1 MSIIPLTYRKGRMYN
16 GCINGICCK
25 QYGGESMPRPR
36 KCRKVCCLPNNDGFV
51 PVRGGEE
58 LTPIVLN
65 VDEYESIRL
74 IDREGFSQEQ
84 CGEYMRI
91 ARTTVQQI
99 YAAARKKL
107 ADALVEG
114 LPLRIEGGDFT
125 LCSGNSA
132 AYGCRN
138 CYQKKIHPMHE
149 KPKGDNIMRIAVT
162 YENGEIFQHFGHTE
176 QFKIYDVEDGKI
188 ISSEVVDAGGSGHG
202 ALAGVLSTL
211 KVDALICG
219 GIGGGAQ
226 MALSDVGIRLYG
238 GVSGNADAA
247 AEALVA
253 GDLDFNPNVRCDH
266 HDHHG
271 EGHSCG
277 SHGCGHHSCD

>member
-1 MSIIPLTYRKGRMYN
+1 
-16 GCINGICCK
+16 
-25 QYGGESMPRPR
+25 MPRPR

-138 CYQKKIHPMHE
+138 CYQQKIHPMHE

-188 ISSEVVDAGGSGHG
+188 ISSKVVDAGGSGHG
-202 ALAGVLSTL
+202 ALAGVLSAL

-253 GDLDFNPNVRCDH
+253 GKLDFNPNVRCDH

-271 EGHSCG
+271 EGHSCC

>member
-1 MSIIPLTYRKGRMYN
+1 
-16 GCINGICCK
+16 
-25 QYGGESMPRPR
+25 MPRPR
-36 KCRKVCCLPNNDGFV
+36 KCRKVCLLPDNDGFV

-65 VDEYESIRL
+65 VDEYEAIRL

-138 CYQKKIHPMHE
+138 CYQQKIHPMHE

-162 YENGEIFQHFGHTE
+162 YENGEIFQHFGHTA
-176 QFKIYDVEDGKI
+176 QFKVYEVQEGKI
-188 ISSEVVDAGGSGHG
+188 VNAEVIDTNGSGHG
-202 ALAGVLSTL
+202 ALAGMLSDL
-211 KVDALICG
+211 GIEVLICG

-226 MALSDVGIRLYG
+226 MALAQAGIKLYG
-238 GVSGNADAA
+238 GVSGSCDEAVNAL
-247 AEALVA
+247 LVNK
-253 GDLDFNPNVRCDH
+253 LNFNPEVKCDH
-266 HDHHG
+266 HAHGHG
-271 EGHSCG
+271 EGEHTCG
-277 SHGCGHHSCD
+277 NHRCGTHNCDNHGCGN

>member
-1 MSIIPLTYRKGRMYN
+1 
-16 GCINGICCK
+16 
-25 QYGGESMPRPR
+25 MPRPR

-51 PVRGGEE
+51 PISGGEE

-65 VDEYESIRL
+65 VDEYEAIRL

-99 YAAARKKL
+99 YAVARKKL

-114 LPLRIEGGDFT
+114 LPLRIEGGDFA
-125 LCSGNSA
+125 LCSGNSE

-138 CYQKKIHPMHE
+138 CYQQKIHPMHE
-149 KPKGDNIMRIAVT
+149 KPKGDHIMRIAVT

-176 QFKIYDVEDGKI
+176 QFKIYDVEDGNI

-202 ALAGVLSTL
+202 ALAGVLSDL

-226 MALSDVGIRLYG
+226 MALSDAGIRLYG
-238 GVSGNADAA
+238 GVSGSADAA
-247 AEALVA
+247 AEALA
-253 GDLDFNPNVRCDH
+253 TGELDFNPNVRCDH

-277 SHGCGHHSCD
+277 SHGCGSHSCG